1 MVEEKK
7 DSDPKFRQLTE
18 LKQTAAE
25 EYQQAM
31 LHRVEEFSQKR
42 DSVFNRAF
50 ENILM
55 TSVDLFLNVKEKIDG
70 MIGDDMKDKLQ
81 DAFQKMLLAF

>member
-1 MVEEKK
+1 MTEEKK
-7 DSDPKFRQLTE
+7 DSEAKFRQLTE

-42 DSVFNRAF
+42 ESVFNRAF
-50 ENILM
+50 ENVLM
-55 TSVDLFLNVKEKIDG
+55 TSVDLFLNCNPTCFNYFHCNRNKSI
-70 MIGDDMKDKLQ
+70 ILRC
-81 DAFQKMLLAF
+81 